1 MDMSSAGN
9 YRRSAC
15 GIGVRR
21 GTLRYRC
28 LSNARCVAGA
38 LSFDDRPV
46 IPRRA
51 LIAGS
56 LALLSACGS
65 DTPTGTTTG
74 TGFTINPCGA
84 SGTLTLAIATSSR
97 MDCSTGGTTV
107 TLAGNGA
114 SYLVVPQLATD
125 QGANTA
131 VSYTLS
137 SSASTATASRSPS
150 DAGISASRIPGGG
163 TLPNFR
169 NLTAERAAEGL
180 LRARATQRDY
190 GASVRTRMLPAMS
203 AALSAVVPPP
213 AIGSIRSFR
222 VVSNFTP
229 TAYKTVGGKLAYA
242 GDNILIYI
250 DTLAP
255 ANGFTPTQLN
265 DFGKLFD
272 QTLYPIDTTAFGS
285 PVDLDANGRVVM
297 LMSPVVNGDSP
308 AAQCATQGYVA
319 GFINTEDFNGPSDPN
334 SNQGEIFYTI
344 VPDPGATASCAHTVQ
359 DLGANVPATF
369 LHELQHL
376 IFFSQHVIIG
386 GAAPGSSALDEGLS
400 IVAEELGSKYYEDK
414 CPPPSCRTSP
424 AQLFPDSSQGF
435 LGSFLYD
442 SYQYALHPDTASI
455 TLHEDDQNGFDWR
468 GGNWLL
474 ARWLGDQFG
483 TSVFK
488 KLLKST
494 SNGAAVIDQATG
506 QTFGSIFANFGIA
519 LYTDSL
525 PGLPRTTAPPA
536 NRFSSRNVKALWAR
550 LFTTSGGAPDIPLAA
565 PIQPRSITTDSST
578 RKMTPG
584 SMSFYRLDTPASAA
598 SVTIRFAAPGGTA
611 LAATL
616 KPQLAIFRLP
626 VGQ

>member
-1 MDMSSAGN
+1 
-9 YRRSAC
+9 
-15 GIGVRR
+15 
-21 GTLRYRC
+21 LH
-28 LSNARCVAGA
+28 ARCPTSAI
-38 LSFDDRPV
+38 SFDSRSV
-46 IPRRA
+46 TSRRA
-51 LIAGS
+51 FLAGF
-56 LALLSACGS
+56 LTVLSACGS

-74 TGFTINPCGA
+74 NNFTINPCGA
-84 SGTLTLAIATSSR
+84 AGTLTLTVSTSTR
-97 MDCSTGGTTV
+97 MDCGTGGTTV

-114 SYLVVPQLATD
+114 SYLVVPQFATD

-137 SSASTATASRSPS
+137 SGTATASASRTPS
-150 DAGISASRIPGGG
+150 DLGISASRIPVGAGG
-163 TLPNFR
+163 LPTFR

-180 LRARATQRDY
+180 LRARGIQHGY
-190 GASVRTRMLPAMS
+190 GSTVRARLEAPVVGAVR
-203 AALSAVVPPP
+203 ALVPPP
-213 AIGSIRSFR
+213 PAGSLRTFR
-222 VVSNFTP
+222 VVSNFT
-229 TAYKTVGGKLAYA
+229 TSTYKTVGSKLAYA
-242 GDNILIYI
+242 GDNVLIYI

-255 ANGFTPTQLN
+255 ANGFTSTQLN

-272 QTLYPIDTTAFGS
+272 QTLYPIDTLAFGL
-285 PVDLDANGRVVM
+285 PVDLDGNGRVVM

-308 AAQCATQGYVA
+308 AAQCATQGFVA

-334 SNQGEIFYTI
+334 SNQGEVFYTI
-344 VPDPGATASCAHTVQ
+344 VPDPSATVSCAHTVQ
-359 DLGANVPATF
+359 DLGADVPATF

-386 GAAPGSSALDEGLS
+386 GATDGSSALDEGLS

-424 AQLFPDSSQGF
+424 TQLFPDSSQGF

-455 TLHEDDQNGFDWR
+455 MLHTDDQNGFDWR

-474 ARWLGDQFG
+474 ARWLGDQMG
-483 TSVFK
+483 SAVYK
-488 KLLKST
+488 KLSKST
-494 SNGAAVIDQATG
+494 ANGAADIEQATG
-506 QTFGSIFANFGIA
+506 QTFGTLFANFGIS

-525 PGLPRTTAPPA
+525 PGLIRTTAPA
-536 NRFSSRNVKALWAR
+536 TNRFTSRNVKALWAR
-550 LFTTSGGAPDIPLAA
+550 LFVTSSGTDVPTAT
-565 PIQPRSITTDSST
+565 PIQPRSITTDST
-578 RKMTPG
+578 ARKMTPG

-626 VGQ
+626 TGQ

>member
-1 MDMSSAGN
+1 M
-9 YRRSAC
+9 
-15 GIGVRR
+15 
-21 GTLRYRC
+21 T
-28 LSNARCVAGA
+28 
-38 LSFDDRPV
+38 PQ
-46 IPRRA
+46 RA
-51 LIAGS
+51 LLAGFF
-56 LALLSACGS
+56 ALLSACGS

-74 TGFTINPCGA
+74 NTNFTINPCGA
-84 SGTLTLAIATSSR
+84 AGTLSLTVAASAR

-114 SYLVVPQLATD
+114 SYLVVPQFATD

-137 SSASTATASRSPS
+137 SSATASTSRTPI
-150 DAGISASRIPGGG
+150 DVGISASRNSASVSA
-163 TLPNFR
+163 LPTFR

-180 LRARATQRDY
+180 LRGRGMQRGYGSTVRARLQSPS
-190 GASVRTRMLPAMS
+190 GG
-203 AALSAVVPPP
+203 ALSALVPAP
-213 AIGSIRSFR
+213 AVGSIRSFR
-222 VVSNFTP
+222 VVSSFTT
-229 TAYKTVGGKLAYA
+229 TAYKSVGGKLAYA

-255 ANGFTPTQLN
+255 ANGFTGTQLN

-285 PVDLDANGRVVM
+285 PVDLDGNGRVVM

-308 AAQCATQGYVA
+308 AAQCATQGFVA

-334 SNQGEIFYTI
+334 SNQGEVFYTI
-344 VPDPGATASCAHTVQ
+344 VPDPSGTASCAHTVA
-359 DLGANVPATF
+359 DLGADVPATF

-376 IFFSQHVIIG
+376 IFFSQHVVIG
-386 GAAPGSSALDEGLS
+386 GAADGSSALDEGLS

-414 CPPPSCRTSP
+414 CPPSNCRTSP

-474 ARWLGDQFG
+474 VRWLGDQMG
-483 TSVFK
+483 TSVFRK
-488 KLLKST
+488 MLKST
-494 SNGAAVIDQATG
+494 SNGAADLEQATG
-506 QTFGSIFANFGIA
+506 QSFGTLFANFGIS

-525 PGLPRTTAPPA
+525 PGLPRATAPTV

-550 LFTTSGGAPDIPLAA
+550 LFTTSSGSDIPTAT
-565 PIQPRSITTDSST
+565 PIQPRSISADST
-578 RKMTPG
+578 ARKMTPG
-584 SMSFYRLDTPASAA
+584 SMSFYRLDTPTSAA
-598 SVTIRFAAPGGTA
+598 TVTIRFSAPGGTA
-611 LAATL
+611 LAAAL

>member
-1 MDMSSAGN
+1 MSS
-9 YRRSAC
+9 SA
-15 GIGVRR
+15 
-21 GTLRYRC
+21 
-28 LSNARCVAGA
+28 AA
-38 LSFDDRPV
+38 LNPFDDRSV
-46 IPRRA
+46 TSRRA
-51 LIAGS
+51 LLAGC
-56 LALLSACGS
+56 LAVLSACGS
-65 DTPTGTTTG
+65 DTPTGTNNNNNNN
-74 TGFTINPCGA
+74 FTINPCGA
-84 SGTLTLAIATSSR
+84 AGTLSLTIATAAR
-97 MDCSTGGTTV
+97 MDCGSGGTTV
-107 TLAGNGA
+107 TLAGSGA
-114 SYLVVPQLATD
+114 SYLIVPQLATD
-125 QGANTA
+125 QGTNTA

-137 SSASTATASRSPS
+137 SGTATATASRTPI
-150 DAGISASRIPGGG
+150 DAGISASRTPLGG
-163 TLPNFR
+163 LPTYR

-180 LRARATQRDY
+180 LRARAIQRGY
-190 GASVRTRMLPAMS
+190 ASTVHTRLQAPSGAARRS
-203 AALSAVVPPP
+203 VVPAP
-213 AIGSIRSFR
+213 AVGSLRTFR

-229 TAYKTVGGKLAYA
+229 AAYKTVGGKLAYA

-255 ANGFTPTQLN
+255 PNGFTPTQLN

-272 QTLYPIDTTAFGS
+272 QTLYTIDTTAFGS

-297 LMSPVVNGDSP
+297 LMSPVVNADSP
-308 AAQCATQGYVA
+308 AAQCATQGFVA
-319 GFINTEDFNGPSDPN
+319 GFINTEDFNGPTDPN

-344 VPDPGATASCAHTVQ
+344 VPDPTGSASCAHTVQ
-359 DLGANVPATF
+359 DLGADVPATF

-376 IFFSQHVIIG
+376 IFFSQHVVIG
-386 GAAPGSSALDEGLS
+386 GATPGSSALDEGLS

-414 CPPPSCRTSP
+414 CPPPNCRTNP
-424 AQLFPDSSQGF
+424 AQLFPDSAQGF

-474 ARWLGDQFG
+474 ARWMGDQFG
-483 TSVFK
+483 ASVFK
-488 KLLKST
+488 KLVKST
-494 SNGAAVIDQATG
+494 ANGAADIEQATG
-506 QTFGSIFANFGIA
+506 QTFGSLFANFGIS

-525 PGLPRTTAPPA
+525 PGLPRATAPTV

-550 LFTTSGGAPDIPLAA
+550 LFVTSGGSADIPLSA
-565 PIQPRSITTDSST
+565 PIQPRSITTDST
-578 RKMTPG
+578 ARKMTPG

-626 VGQ
+626 TGQ

>member
-1 MDMSSAGN
+1 M
-9 YRRSAC
+9 
-15 GIGVRR
+15 
-21 GTLRYRC
+21 T
-28 LSNARCVAGA
+28 
-38 LSFDDRPV
+38 
-46 IPRRA
+46 PRRA
-51 LIAGS
+51 LLAGFF
-56 LALLSACGS
+56 ALLSACGS

-74 TGFTINPCGA
+74 NTNFTINPCGA
-84 SGTLTLAIATSSR
+84 AGTLTLTIATSAR

-114 SYLVVPQLATD
+114 SYLVVPQFATD

-131 VSYTLS
+131 VSYTLN
-137 SSASTATASRSPS
+137 SSAATASTSRAPI
-150 DAGISASRIPGGG
+150 DAGISASRSSSSASV
-163 TLPNFR
+163 LPKFR

-180 LRARATQRDY
+180 LRARGIQRGY
-190 GASVRTRMLPAMS
+190 GSTVRARLQSPTSGALRAVIPA
-203 AALSAVVPPP
+203 PP
-213 AIGSIRSFR
+213 AGSIRSFR
-222 VVSNFTP
+222 VVSNFTT
-229 TAYKTVGGKLAYA
+229 TAYKSVGGKLAYA

-255 ANGFTPTQLN
+255 ANGFTSTQLN

-285 PVDLDANGRVVM
+285 PVDLDGNGRVVM

-308 AAQCATQGYVA
+308 TAQCATQGFVA

-334 SNQGEIFYTI
+334 SNQGEVFYTI
-344 VPDPGATASCAHTVQ
+344 VPDPSGTASCAHTVA
-359 DLGANVPATF
+359 DLGADVPATF

-386 GAAPGSSALDEGLS
+386 GASDGSSALDEGLS
-400 IVAEELGSKYYEDK
+400 IAAEELGSKYYEDK

-455 TLHEDDQNGFDWR
+455 TLHQDDQNGFDWR

-474 ARWLGDQFG
+474 VRWLGDQLG
-483 TSVFK
+483 TSVFRK
-488 KLLKST
+488 MLKST
-494 SNGAAVIDQATG
+494 SNGAADLEQATG
-506 QTFGSIFANFGIA
+506 QSFGTLFANFGIS

-525 PGLPRTTAPPA
+525 PGLPRATAPTA

-550 LFTTSGGAPDIPLAA
+550 LFTTSGGTDIPTAT
-565 PIQPRSITTDSST
+565 PIQPRSISADST
-578 RKMTPG
+578 ARKMTPG
-584 SMSFYRLDTPASAA
+584 SMSFYRLDTSASAA
-598 SVTIRFAAPGGTA
+598 TVTIRFSAPGGTA
-611 LAATL
+611 LAAAL

-626 VGQ
+626 TGQ

>member
-1 MDMSSAGN
+1 
-9 YRRSAC
+9 
-15 GIGVRR
+15 
-21 GTLRYRC
+21 
-28 LSNARCVAGA
+28 
-38 LSFDDRPV
+38 V

-51 LIAGS
+51 FLAGC
-56 LALLSACGS
+56 LAVLSACGS

-74 TGFTINPCGA
+74 NNNFTINPCGA
-84 SGTLTLAIATSSR
+84 AGTLQLTVATSAR

-114 SYLVVPQLATD
+114 SYLVVPQFATD

-131 VSYTLS
+131 VSYMLS
-137 SSASTATASRSPS
+137 SNTSTATASRMPT
-150 DAGISASRIPGGG
+150 DPGITASRIPIGAAG
-163 TLPNFR
+163 LPAFR

-180 LRARATQRDY
+180 LRARAVQRGY
-190 GASVRTRMLPAMS
+190 GATVRTRLQAPVGAAVRAFIPA
-203 AALSAVVPPP
+203 PPT
-213 AIGSIRSFR
+213 GSIRTFR
-222 VVSNFTP
+222 VVSNFT
-229 TAYKTVGGKLAYA
+229 TSAYKTVGSKLAYA
-242 GDNILIYI
+242 GDNVLIYI

-255 ANGFTPTQLN
+255 ASGFTSTQLN

-285 PVDLDANGRVVM
+285 PVDLDGNGRVVM

-308 AAQCATQGYVA
+308 AAQCATQGFVA
-319 GFINTEDFNGPSDPN
+319 GFINTEDFNGPTDPN
-334 SNQGEIFYTI
+334 SNQGEVFYTI
-344 VPDPGATASCAHTVQ
+344 VPDPNATASCAHTVQ
-359 DLGANVPATF
+359 DLGADVPATF

-376 IFFSQHVIIG
+376 IFFSQHVILSR
-386 GAAPGSSALDEGLS
+386 APQGSSALDEGLS

-424 AQLFPDSSQGF
+424 QQLFPDSAQGF

-442 SYQYALHPDTASI
+442 SYQYALRPDTASI

-474 ARWLGDQFG
+474 ARWLGDQMG
-483 TSVFK
+483 SGVFK

-494 SNGAAVIDQATG
+494 SNGAADIEQATG
-506 QTFGSIFANFGIA
+506 QTFGAIFANFGIS

-525 PGLPRTTAPPA
+525 PGLARTTVPTT
-536 NRFSSRNVKALWAR
+536 NRFSTRNVKALWAR
-550 LFTTSGGAPDIPLAA
+550 LFATSGGTDFPAA
-565 PIQPRSITTDSST
+565 TPIRPRSITTDST
-578 RKMTPG
+578 ARKMTPG

-626 VGQ
+626 AGQ